1 MLGIP
6 SNVEAAVAIQSITQ
20 AGGVVYNDTNA
31 STPGQLTY
39 AYNYYNPGSKSYKD
53 ATMNEGTGNRYAEVD
68 STGITIGVNTS
79 AIGKRNQFANG
90 IAIGDHAQA
99 TGGLAVSIGHLSQ
112 ALDIGSVALG
122 TSSRAVGFNSLAA
135 MRQSVAVGDFAIAI
149 GSTAWAD
156 SNHSLAIGSSATAK
170 GRQSFAIGSA
180 DYVATE
186 DNSDS
191 SEARRSKYD
200 GMNNT
205 QTNGNRSFAIGSSAK
220 TNGDNSFAFGSDAN
234 TGSFD
239 KVTDAYLNADVSKA
253 NTSKQARNAF
263 ALGTTARALD
273 GDAFAIGTA
282 AQASNNSS
290 FAIGTQAKASDKNAF
305 ALGTTA
311 NASGQNS
318 VAFGVLSNA
327 THTDSIAFGVQSKSF
342 NNKAIAL
349 GTESLSNGTAAVSVG
364 SSSKASGERSIS
376 IGADANVSQKS
387 GGSIAI
393 GENAMVDAKEST
405 AVGMQSKALSNFSTS
420 IGASS
425 RVAEN
430 AESGMAIGHTAN
442 VTAANA
448 TAIGT
453 NAVASHKNAVALGQG
468 SVTREATSEN
478 TTTVNGITYSGF
490 AGNNPSS
497 VVSVGNATSGAVRQ
511 IVNVAAG
518 NISKDSTDAINGSQ
532 LYLVAVEAGKKSF
545 VKAGTNTEVKTTAHA
560 NGSVT
565 YTVDAMKT
573 IADQGSDYITVT
585 SSNEGNNTLK
595 YTIDLNQTAK
605 DAINQVANNTQNITN
620 INNTIKQGWNITTTE
635 SNGGKVTGSS
645 TANVQLGELVTI
657 DAGQNI
663 NITQADRKISIATS
677 LDPKFNSVTTNNFTV
692 NASGVVNMGGNT
704 VQNVANGT
712 NATDA
717 VNLQQLNASKSVVKA
732 GNYTNVT
739 SSSDANGTVY
749 TVNADKSVVK
759 AGTNV
764 NVTTDTD
771 GKGLT
776 NYTVKVDGDLTNIT
790 SITNNVGNKL
800 TIGNGTTTV
809 EGGKAKVSDNSN
821 ATDIATV
828 GDIVKTIN
836 NVSWAVAGN
845 GAVKE
850 NITAGEVVNFANG
863 NNSVAVVTANNTT
876 GGVDV
881 KFNVEGDLKNISSLT
896 NNGTTITIGDTN
908 NNKVVNVN
916 GANITNVAN
925 GTNATDAVNLQ
936 QLNASKSVV
945 KAGNYTTVTSTSDAN
960 GTVYT
965 VNAEKSVVK
974 AGNNVNV
981 TTETDGKGLTNYT
994 VKVEGD
1000 LTNISSITN
1009 NGTTIKLD
1017 NQNGNKTVDV
1027 GGATITNVAAG
1038 VNLTDAVNVG
1048 QLEKVNATA
1057 NAGWNVTTNNGN
1069 QTYNVKPNATVDLSS
1084 SDGNIVIGQKDGNIT
1099 FALAGNLSNITN
1111 ISNGD
1116 NNSIRLGD
1124 NNNITTIISN
1134 GTTFTFGA
1142 GNTTVNVSGKAEL
1155 VTGTNSTDVATVGD
1169 IIETINGVSW
1179 TLAGNGAN
1187 VSQIKAGDIVNFVD
1201 GKNTK
1206 ASAKVNNGATEVT
1219 YNVEGD
1225 LTNITSITNNGTTI
1239 KLENKDGDKAINVDG
1254 ATITNVKAGEN
1265 GTDAVNLDQL
1275 NASKSVVKAGN
1286 YTTVT
1291 STSDANGTVY
1301 TVNAEKSVVVAGTN
1315 ANVTT
1320 TTDGKGLTTYNV
1332 SVTGDLTNIT
1342 SITNNEGNKL
1352 TIGNGTTTVDAGKAK
1367 VSNNSNATDIATV
1380 GDIVNTINNVSWAVA
1395 GNGAVKENITAGEVV
1410 NFVNGNNTVAVVTAN
1425 TSTGGADV
1433 KFNVEGALSNITSL
1447 TNNNGTQITLGDT
1460 NNNNVVN
1467 VNGANIT
1474 NVANGTNATDAVNL
1488 QQLNASKS
1496 VVKAGNYTTVTS
1508 TSDANGTVY
1517 TVNAEKSVVKA
1528 GNNVNVTTET
1538 DGKGLTNYTVK
1549 VEGDLTNIS
1558 SITNNGTTIKV
1569 GVENGNNTVNIGGAT
1584 ITEVKAG
1591 VNGTDAVNVDQLE
1604 KVNSTANAGWNVSTN
1619 KGGTTYNVKPNATV
1633 DLRNADGNIV
1643 ISQDNGNITF
1653 DLAGKLTNI
1662 TNISNGDNH
1671 SIRLGDNNNVT
1682 TIVNNGTTFTF
1693 GEGNTTTNATTGK
1706 AEVASG
1712 SNNTDVATVGDIVE
1726 TINNVS
1732 WTVAGNGSDVSKIKA
1747 GDVVNFVNGNNTV
1760 AVVKLNET
1768 TNATDVTYHVEGD
1781 LTNITSITNGNTS
1794 IKLGDAN
1801 GNNTVNI
1808 NNATISNVAPGVN
1821 GTDAVNV
1828 DQLEKVNSTA
1838 NAGWNLTVNTGENG
1852 TNISPNATVDL
1863 RNSDGNIVITK
1874 DANNVTFDLN
1884 STLTVGGKDGK
1895 DGQMGVAGKDGKDGV
1910 TIYGNGTIGIN
1921 GKDGIPGKDGQPGMN
1936 GSNATVTVVEGTPGI
1951 NGKDGETLTRVV
1963 YTDANGTTHEIATL
1977 DDGLKFKGDKGE
1989 VIAKKLGET
1998 LDIIGKAKD
2007 DAAVTDKNLRVDS
2020 EGGQL
2025 VIKMASD
2032 LRDINNITS
2041 SNGNTTITLSD
2052 SNGNNT
2058 VNINNATISNV
2069 APGVNGTDAVNVDQL
2084 EKVNSTANAGWNL
2097 TVNTGENGTNIS
2109 PNATVDLRNSD
2120 GNIVITK
2127 DANNVTFDLNST
2139 LTIGGKDGQDGQMGV
2154 AGKDG
2159 ADGVT
2164 IYGNGTIGIN
2174 GKDGIPGKDG
2184 QPGMNGSNATVT
2196 VVEGTPGI
2204 NGKDGETLT
2213 RVVYTDANGTTHEI
2227 ATLDDGLKFKG
2238 DTGEVIAKKLGETL
2252 EIIGRTA
2259 ETANVTDKNLRVDN
2273 EEGKLVLKMA
2283 KELQEINS
2291 ISNNN
2296 GTTIT
2301 LGDANNNNTVNINNA
2316 TISNVAPGVNGTDA
2330 VNVDQ
2335 LEKVNATANAGWT
2348 ITTNE
2353 GNATYNVKPNATV
2366 DLRNAD
2372 GNIVIS
2378 QDNGNITFDLNSTLT
2393 IGGKGKDGTDGKDGQ
2408 LGVAGKDGKD
2418 GVTIY
2423 GNGTI
2428 GINGKD
2434 GIPGKD
2440 GQPGMNGSNATV
2452 TVVEGT
2458 PGINGKDGETLTRV
2472 VYTDAN
2478 GTTHEIATLDDGLKF
2493 KGDTGEVIAKKLGET
2508 LEIIG
2513 RTAETANVTDKNL
2526 RVDNEEGK
2534 LVLKMAKELQEINSI
2549 SNNNGTTITLGDAN
2563 NNNTVN
2569 INNATIS
2576 NVAPGVNGTDAV
2588 NVDQLEKVNSTANA
2602 GWNLTVNTGENG
2614 TNISPNATVD
2624 LRNSDGNIV
2633 ITKDAN
2639 NVTFD
2644 LNSTLTIGGKGK
2656 DGADGKDGQLGVA
2669 GKDGADGVTIYGN
2682 GTIGIN
2688 GRDGIDGKP
2697 GANASVTVIEGTPG
2711 INGKDGET
2719 LTRVVYTDA
2728 NGTTHEIA
2736 TLDDGLKFKGDT
2748 GEVIAKKLGETLEI
2762 IGRTDVN
2769 ANVTDK
2775 NLRVDNEEG
2784 KLVLKMAKE
2793 LQEINSISNN
2803 NGTTITLGDANN
2815 NNTVNINNAT
2825 ISNVAPGVN
2834 GTDAVNVDQLEKV
2847 NATANAGWNLTVNTG
2862 ENGTNISPNATVD
2875 LRNSDGNIVIT
2886 KDANN
2891 VTFDL
2896 NSTLTIGGKG
2906 KDGVDGK
2913 DGQLGVAG
2921 KDGVDGVTI
2930 YGNGTIGIN
2939 GRDGVDGKPGANASV
2954 TVIEGTPGIN
2964 GKDGETLTRVVYTD
2978 ANGTTHEIATLD
2990 DGLKFKGDKGEV
3002 IAKKLGET
3010 LEIIGRTDV
3019 NANVTDKNLRVD
3031 NENGQL
3037 VIKMASDLRDINNIT
3052 SSNGNTTITLSDS
3065 NGNNTVNIN
3074 NATISN
3080 VAPGVNGT
3088 DAVNVDQLEKVNAT
3102 ANAGWTITT
3111 NEGNATYNVKPNATV
3126 DLRNADGNI
3135 VISQDNGN
3143 ITFDLNSTLTIGG
3156 KDGKDGQMGVAG
3168 KDGAD
3173 GVTIYGNGTI
3183 GINGRDGVDGKP
3195 GANASVTVIEGTPGI
3210 NGKDGET
3217 LTRVVY
3223 TDANGTT
3230 HEIATL
3236 DDGLKFKGDTGE
3248 VIAKK
3253 LGETLEIIGRTAETA
3268 NVTDKNLRVDNENG
3282 QLVIKMA
3289 SDLRDINNITSSN
3302 GNTTITLSDS
3312 NGNNTV
3318 NINNATIS
3326 NVAPGVNGTD
3336 AVNVDQLEKV
3346 NATANAG
3353 WFMTTN
3359 HGDKSFNVK
3368 PNASV
3373 DLRTANNN
3381 LVITQEDGNITFG
3394 LSNNLNLTSNGSVTI
3409 GNTTIDNS
3417 GLTIKDGPS
3426 ITENGVDAGDKKVT
3440 NVSNGTISAE
3450 SKDAINGS
3458 QLYAVKQIAEAGW
3471 NLSVNEGEDAGNVA
3485 PGANVDLRNSDGNIV
3500 ISKDANNVTF
3510 NLAKDIKVDTLKAN
3524 TSVTVGN
3531 DTVHTS
3537 IMNNGITVKGE
3548 NSTVTLTD
3556 KGLDNGGNKITNV
3569 AAGTNATDAVNV
3581 SQLNSTI
3588 AGVQWKLTGNND
3600 NANATTVGSQ
3610 TVSFNDSESV
3620 KANVDGVNV
3629 SFSVKAGELGNEA
3642 GKVTSNSTNGT
3653 VATVKNVA
3661 DAINNSGWNIALTD
3675 GSNELVK
3682 PGDIVKFVNGS
3693 GTTANVAKNAN
3704 GGVEVS
3710 FNVNN
3715 AEAPKVNEDGSIN
3728 VPSSENGG
3736 SHYVNATTLATTVN
3750 NAAWNVDSKA
3760 AGGTVINVVNEK
3772 RVDSQAATKVKA
3784 GNTVNIN
3791 AGNNIEITRSGADI
3805 TVATSMTPTFNTVQ
3819 VGGKEGVTLGSS
3831 TAKDG
3836 VKELSVGA
3844 RGAEARITNVAPGIA
3859 DTDAVNVGQLRGAV
3873 GNIHNHINK
3882 VDKRVRGVGA
3892 NAAAGMALPQVY
3904 IPGKSMVAASAGT
3917 YGGESA
3923 VAVGY
3928 SRASDNGKLILKMTG
3943 TANSQGHLS
3952 GGVGVGYQW

>member
-1 MLGIP
+1 MNKIFKVVWSNSTNKWVVVSELATTYGKSKSSVSMVADTCSNKSALLENVFKLKFITLLLLSSIP
-6 SNVEAAVAIQSITQ
+6 MADAAVSIANTNGYSIDQ
-20 AGGVVYNDTNA
+20 GSSATDGTNSINVGDNSGKQRADGYIGESSDPNENKLNAYNKQKPANA
-31 STPGQLTY
+31 STNNRNNTVSLGTY
-39 AYNYYNPGSKSYKD
+39 AYAYGHDSIAIGTNSQAVHDVQTANRVFNSRNSVNAGAIAIGFQAIARGDQTVALGSRAAAYNRQATAIGNDSYAMGTGSTAIGGDDSGYTWESRQTWAAEGNNEAGYKIAGGFNPSKEPDAEWYRPSAASGNGATVVGVHSQALSKGSTALGVAATAGDGGQTSSILKDGQAEGIDPYKNIEATAVGALANAKYRNTTAVGHAAKAIGEYSTSMGDD
-53 ATMNEGTGNRYAEVD
+53 ATANGKN
-68 STGITIGVNTS
+68 SS
-79 AIGKRNQFANG
+79 AIGKSATANG
-90 IAIGDHAQA
+90 EYAVAIGNADTAKVEETKTQANGTRAIAVGTAARTDGDDTIAIGTKAKALKANNTAIGVSANIEQAAGTDNIAFGSAANVTRGSNSIVIGKGAKTEAVNGSSIAIGDGAVITSGVQGNA
-99 TGGLAVSIGHLSQ
+99 YAIGTGAKVESTYGGIALGNGAKITNSDGSGGAGNGSSVSIGEGAEATGTRAIS
-112 ALDIGSVALG
+112 IGYKANTTGNQVDS
-122 TSSRAVGFNSLAA
+122 
-135 MRQSVAVGDFAIAI
+135 IAI
-149 GSTAWAD
+149 GSNAATTGT
-156 SNHSLAIGSSATAK
+156 NNIAIGKDAKANGTQGNQIVMGTNSSAVGDKSIVLGYGAKADGNQVSQIIIGTNATGTNTSQYSVVMGERATASRENSTVL
-170 GRQSFAIGSA
+170 GHLANSTVDGGVALGSGSISDRHAGGSA
-180 DYVATE
+180 TGHTSTTKPYYPETASQ
-186 DNSDS
+186 NQK
-191 SEARRSKYD
+191 EA
-200 GMNNT
+200 
-205 QTNGNRSFAIGSSAK
+205 I
-220 TNGDNSFAFGSDAN
+220 
-234 TGSFD
+234 
-239 KVTDAYLNADVSKA
+239 
-253 NTSKQARNAF
+253 
-263 ALGTTARALD
+263 
-273 GDAFAIGTA
+273 
-282 AQASNNSS
+282 
-290 FAIGTQAKASDKNAF
+290 
-305 ALGTTA
+305 
-311 NASGQNS
+311 
-318 VAFGVLSNA
+318 NA
-327 THTDSIAFGVQSKSF
+327 TIATTG
-342 NNKAIAL
+342 
-349 GTESLSNGTAAVSVG
+349 AVSVG
-364 SSSKASGERSIS
+364 SSSVRRQITHLAAGAEDSDAVNVAQLKAAVSKAVASSTWYIQENGVEKDVVNSSDEVNFASG
-376 IGADANVSQKS
+376 IG
-387 GGSIAI
+387 
-393 GENAMVDAKEST
+393 T
-405 AVGMQSKALSNFSTS
+405 
-420 IGASS
+420 
-425 RVAEN
+425 
-430 AESGMAIGHTAN
+430 TAN
-442 VTAANA
+442 VTVDSTGKTSTVKYSVNKSNLTVVSDGTVMAQINGDNFA
-448 TAIGT
+448 TAEQ
-453 NAVASHKNAVALGQG
+453 VASAINKAGLSFSGDVAVDTTNKFVRLNQQETKVIGG
-468 SVTREATSEN
+468 VTDKTKL
-478 TTTVNGITYSGF
+478 TD
-490 AGNNPSS
+490 NNIG
-497 VVSVGNATSGAVRQ
+497 VVSNGQDTLTVKL
-511 IVNVAAG
+511 
-518 NISKDSTDAINGSQ
+518 SKN
-532 LYLVAVEAGKKSF
+532 L
-545 VKAGTNTEVKTTAHA
+545 TAL
-560 NGSVT
+560 
-565 YTVDAMKT
+565 
-573 IADQGSDYITVT
+573 
-585 SSNEGNNTLK
+585 E
-595 YTIDLNQTAK
+595 
-605 DAINQVANNTQNITN
+605 
-620 INNTIKQGWNITTTE
+620 
-635 SNGGKVTGSS
+635 
-645 TANVQLGELVTI
+645 
-657 DAGQNI
+657 
-663 NITQADRKISIATS
+663 
-677 LDPKFNSVTTNNFTV
+677 
-692 NASGVVNMGGNT
+692 NASFG
-704 VQNVANGT
+704 
-712 NATDA
+712 
-717 VNLQQLNASKSVVKA
+717 
-732 GNYTNVT
+732 
-739 SSSDANGTVY
+739 
-749 TVNADKSVVK
+749 
-759 AGTNV
+759 
-764 NVTTDTD
+764 
-771 GKGLT
+771 
-776 NYTVKVDGDLTNIT
+776 I
-790 SITNNVGNKL
+790 
-800 TIGNGTTTV
+800 
-809 EGGKAKVSDNSN
+809 SDN
-821 ATDIATV
+821 DKTV
-828 GDIVKTIN
+828 IN
-836 NVSWAVAGN
+836 KDGMM
-845 GAVKE
+845 
-850 NITAGEVVNFANG
+850 IT
-863 NNSVAVVTANNTT
+863 
-876 GGVDV
+876 
-881 KFNVEGDLKNISSLT
+881 
-896 NNGTTITIGDTN
+896 NGTTIISLTETGLN
-908 NNKVVNVN
+908 NGGNKV
-916 GANITNVAN
+916 TNVAN

-981 TTETDGKGLTNYT
+981 TTETDSKGLTNYT

-1179 TLAGNGAN
+1179 TIVGNGAN

-1508 TSDANGTVY
+1508 ISDANGTVY

-1538 DGKGLTNYTVK
+1538 DGKGLTNYTVT

-1662 TNISNGDNH
+1662 TNISNGENH

-1732 WTVAGNGSDVSKIKA
+1732 WTVAGNGSNVSKIKA

-1768 TNATDVTYHVEGD
+1768 TNATEVTYHVEGD

-1884 STLTVGGKDGK
+1884 NTLTVGGKDGK

-2084 EKVNSTANAGWNL
+2084 EKVNVTANAGWNL

-2196 VVEGTPGI
+2196 VVEGTPSI

-2238 DTGEVIAKKLGETL
+2238 DKGEVIAKKLGETL
-2252 EIIGRTA
+2252 EIIGRTDVN
-2259 ETANVTDKNLRVDN
+2259 ANVTDKNLRVDN

-2393 IGGKGKDGTDGKDGQ
+2393 IGGKGKDG
-2408 LGVAGKDGKD
+2408 V
-2418 GVTIY
+2418 
-2423 GNGTI
+2423 
-2428 GINGKD
+2428 
-2434 GIPGKD
+2434 
-2440 GQPGMNGSNATV
+2440 
-2452 TVVEGT
+2452 
-2458 PGINGKDGETLTRV
+2458 
-2472 VYTDAN
+2472 
-2478 GTTHEIATLDDGLKF
+2478 
-2493 KGDTGEVIAKKLGET
+2493 
-2508 LEIIG
+2508 
-2513 RTAETANVTDKNL
+2513 
-2526 RVDNEEGK
+2526 
-2534 LVLKMAKELQEINSI
+2534 
-2549 SNNNGTTITLGDAN
+2549 
-2563 NNNTVN
+2563 
-2569 INNATIS
+2569 
-2576 NVAPGVNGTDAV
+2576 
-2588 NVDQLEKVNSTANA
+2588 
-2602 GWNLTVNTGENG
+2602 
-2614 TNISPNATVD
+2614 
-2624 LRNSDGNIV
+2624 
-2633 ITKDAN
+2633 
-2639 NVTFD
+2639 
-2644 LNSTLTIGGKGK
+2644 
-2656 DGADGKDGQLGVA
+2656 DGKDGQLGVA

-2688 GRDGIDGKP
+2688 GRDG
-2697 GANASVTVIEGTPG
+2697 
-2711 INGKDGET
+2711 
-2719 LTRVVYTDA
+2719 
-2728 NGTTHEIA
+2728 
-2736 TLDDGLKFKGDT
+2736 
-2748 GEVIAKKLGETLEI
+2748 
-2762 IGRTDVN
+2762 
-2769 ANVTDK
+2769 
-2775 NLRVDNEEG
+2775 
-2784 KLVLKMAKE
+2784 
-2793 LQEINSISNN
+2793 
-2803 NGTTITLGDANN
+2803 
-2815 NNTVNINNAT
+2815 
-2825 ISNVAPGVN
+2825 
-2834 GTDAVNVDQLEKV
+2834 
-2847 NATANAGWNLTVNTG
+2847 
-2862 ENGTNISPNATVD
+2862 
-2875 LRNSDGNIVIT
+2875 
-2886 KDANN
+2886 
-2891 VTFDL
+2891 
-2896 NSTLTIGGKG
+2896 
-2906 KDGVDGK
+2906 
-2913 DGQLGVAG
+2913 
-2921 KDGVDGVTI
+2921 
-2930 YGNGTIGIN
+2930 
-2939 GRDGVDGKPGANASV
+2939 VDGKPGANASV
-2954 TVIEGTPGIN
+2954 TVVEGTPGIN

-3031 NENGQL
+3031 NENGKL
-3037 VIKMASDLRDINNIT
+3037 VLKMAKELQEINSI
-3052 SSNGNTTITLSDS
+3052 SNNNGTTITLGDA
-3065 NGNNTVNIN
+3065 NNNNTVNIN

-3236 DDGLKFKGDTGE
+3236 DDGLKFKGDKGEVIAKKLGETLEIIGRTDVNANVTDKNLRVDNEEGKLVLKMAKELQEINSISNNNGTTITLGDANNNNTVNINNATISNVAPGVNGTDAVNVDQLEKVNATANAGWTITTNEGNATYNVKPNATVDLRNADGNIVISQDNGNITFDLNSTLTIGGKDGKDGQMGVAGKDGADGVTIYGNGTIGINGRDGVDGKPGANASVTVVEGTPGINGKDGETLTRVVYTDANGTTHEIATLDDGLKFKGDTGE

-3253 LGETLEIIGRTAETA
+3253 LGETLEIIGRTDVNA

-3282 QLVIKMA
+3282 QLVLKMA
-3289 SDLRDINNITSSN
+3289 KELQEINSISN
-3302 GNTTITLSDS
+3302 NNGTTITLGDA
-3312 NGNNTV
+3312 NNNNTV

-3882 VDKRVRGVGA
+3882 VDRNLRAGIAGA
-3892 NAAAGMALPQVY
+3892 NAAAGLPQVY
-3904 IPGKSMVAASAGT
+3904 IPGKLMVAAAAGT
-3917 YGGESA
+3917 FKGQSA

-3928 SRASDNGKLILKMTG
+3928 SRASDNGKVILKLQG
-3943 TANSQGHLS
+3943 NANTRGDF
-3952 GGVGVGYQW
+3952 GGSVGVGYQW

>member
-1 MLGIP
+1 MNKIFKVVWSNSTNKWVVVSELATTYGKSKSSVSMVADTCSNKSALLENVFKLKFITLLLLSSIP
-6 SNVEAAVAIQSITQ
+6 MADAAVSIANTNGYSINQ
-20 AGGVVYNDTNA
+20 GSSATDGTNSINVGDNSGKQRADDYIGESSDPNENKLNAYNKQKPANA
-31 STPGQLTY
+31 STNNRNNTVSLGTY
-39 AYNYYNPGSKSYKD
+39 AYAYGHDSIAIGTNSQAVHDVQTANRVFNSRNSVNAGAIAIGFQAIARGDQTVALGSRAAAYNRQATAIGNDSYAMGTGSTAIGGDDSGYTWESRQTWAAEGNNEAGYKIAGGFNPSKEPDAEWYRPSAASGNGATVVGVHSQALSKGSTALGVAATAGDGGQTSSILKDGQAEGIDPYKNIEATAVGALANAKYRNTTAVGHAAKAIGEYSTSMGDD
-53 ATMNEGTGNRYAEVD
+53 ATANGKN
-68 STGITIGVNTS
+68 SS
-79 AIGKRNQFANG
+79 AIGKSATANG
-90 IAIGDHAQA
+90 EYAVAIGNADTAKVEETKTQANGTRAIAVGTAARTDGDDTIAIGTKAKALKANNTAIGVSANIEQAAGTDNIAFGSAANVTRGSNSIVIGKGAKTEAVNGSSIAIGDGAVITSGVQGNA
-99 TGGLAVSIGHLSQ
+99 YAIGTGAKVESTYGGIALGNGAKITNSDGSGGAGNGSSVSIGEGAEATGTRAIS
-112 ALDIGSVALG
+112 IGYKANTTGNQVDS
-122 TSSRAVGFNSLAA
+122 
-135 MRQSVAVGDFAIAI
+135 IAI
-149 GSTAWAD
+149 GSNAATTGT
-156 SNHSLAIGSSATAK
+156 NNIAIGKDAKANGTQGNQIVMGTNSSAVGDKSIVLGYGAKADGNQVSQIIIGTNATGTNTSQYSVVMGERATASRENSTVL
-170 GRQSFAIGSA
+170 GHLANSTVDGGVALGSGSISDRHAGGSA
-180 DYVATE
+180 TGHTSTTKPYYPETASQ
-186 DNSDS
+186 NQK
-191 SEARRSKYD
+191 EA
-200 GMNNT
+200 
-205 QTNGNRSFAIGSSAK
+205 I
-220 TNGDNSFAFGSDAN
+220 
-234 TGSFD
+234 
-239 KVTDAYLNADVSKA
+239 
-253 NTSKQARNAF
+253 
-263 ALGTTARALD
+263 
-273 GDAFAIGTA
+273 
-282 AQASNNSS
+282 
-290 FAIGTQAKASDKNAF
+290 
-305 ALGTTA
+305 
-311 NASGQNS
+311 
-318 VAFGVLSNA
+318 NA
-327 THTDSIAFGVQSKSF
+327 TIATTG
-342 NNKAIAL
+342 
-349 GTESLSNGTAAVSVG
+349 AVSVG
-364 SSSKASGERSIS
+364 SSSVRRQITHLAAGAEDSDAVNVAQLKAAVSKAVASSTWYIQENGVEKDVVNSSDEVNFASG
-376 IGADANVSQKS
+376 IG
-387 GGSIAI
+387 
-393 GENAMVDAKEST
+393 T
-405 AVGMQSKALSNFSTS
+405 
-420 IGASS
+420 
-425 RVAEN
+425 
-430 AESGMAIGHTAN
+430 TAN
-442 VTAANA
+442 VTVDSTGKTSTVKYSVNKSNLTVVSDGTVMAQINGDNFA
-448 TAIGT
+448 TAEQ
-453 NAVASHKNAVALGQG
+453 VASAINKAGLSFSGDVAVDTTNKFVRLNQQETKVIGG
-468 SVTREATSEN
+468 VTNKTKL
-478 TTTVNGITYSGF
+478 TD
-490 AGNNPSS
+490 NNIG
-497 VVSVGNATSGAVRQ
+497 VVSNGQDTLTVKL
-511 IVNVAAG
+511 
-518 NISKDSTDAINGSQ
+518 SKN
-532 LYLVAVEAGKKSF
+532 L
-545 VKAGTNTEVKTTAHA
+545 TAL
-560 NGSVT
+560 
-565 YTVDAMKT
+565 
-573 IADQGSDYITVT
+573 
-585 SSNEGNNTLK
+585 E
-595 YTIDLNQTAK
+595 
-605 DAINQVANNTQNITN
+605 
-620 INNTIKQGWNITTTE
+620 
-635 SNGGKVTGSS
+635 
-645 TANVQLGELVTI
+645 
-657 DAGQNI
+657 
-663 NITQADRKISIATS
+663 
-677 LDPKFNSVTTNNFTV
+677 
-692 NASGVVNMGGNT
+692 NASFG
-704 VQNVANGT
+704 
-712 NATDA
+712 
-717 VNLQQLNASKSVVKA
+717 
-732 GNYTNVT
+732 
-739 SSSDANGTVY
+739 
-749 TVNADKSVVK
+749 
-759 AGTNV
+759 
-764 NVTTDTD
+764 
-771 GKGLT
+771 
-776 NYTVKVDGDLTNIT
+776 I
-790 SITNNVGNKL
+790 
-800 TIGNGTTTV
+800 
-809 EGGKAKVSDNSN
+809 SDN
-821 ATDIATV
+821 DKTV
-828 GDIVKTIN
+828 IN
-836 NVSWAVAGN
+836 KDGMM
-845 GAVKE
+845 
-850 NITAGEVVNFANG
+850 IT
-863 NNSVAVVTANNTT
+863 
-876 GGVDV
+876 
-881 KFNVEGDLKNISSLT
+881 
-896 NNGTTITIGDTN
+896 NGTTIISLTETGLN
-908 NNKVVNVN
+908 NGGNKV
-916 GANITNVAN
+916 TNVAN

-981 TTETDGKGLTNYT
+981 TSETDGKGLTNYT

-1099 FALAGNLSNITN
+1099 FSLAGNLSNITN

-1732 WTVAGNGSDVSKIKA
+1732 WTVAGNGSNVSKIKA

-1828 DQLEKVNSTA
+1828 DQLEKVNATA
-1838 NAGWNLTVNTGENG
+1838 NAGWTIT
-1852 TNISPNATVDL
+1852 TNEGNATYNVKPNATVDL
-1863 RNSDGNIVITK
+1863 RNADGNIVISQ
-1874 DANNVTFDLN
+1874 DNGNITFDLN
-1884 STLTVGGKDGK
+1884 STLTIGGKGKDGADGK
-1895 DGQMGVAGKDGKDGV
+1895 DGQLGVAGKDGADGV

-1921 GKDGIPGKDGQPGMN
+1921 GRDGVDGKPGA
-1936 GSNATVTVVEGTPGI
+1936 NASVTVVEGTPGI

-1989 VIAKKLGET
+1989 VIAKKLGE
-1998 LDIIGKAKD
+1998 
-2007 DAAVTDKNLRVDS
+2007 
-2020 EGGQL
+2020 
-2025 VIKMASD
+2025 M
-2032 LRDINNITS
+2032 
-2041 SNGNTTITLSD
+2041 
-2052 SNGNNT
+2052 
-2058 VNINNATISNV
+2058 
-2069 APGVNGTDAVNVDQL
+2069 
-2084 EKVNSTANAGWNL
+2084 
-2097 TVNTGENGTNIS
+2097 
-2109 PNATVDLRNSD
+2109 
-2120 GNIVITK
+2120 
-2127 DANNVTFDLNST
+2127 
-2139 LTIGGKDGQDGQMGV
+2139 
-2154 AGKDG
+2154 
-2159 ADGVT
+2159 
-2164 IYGNGTIGIN
+2164 
-2174 GKDGIPGKDG
+2174 
-2184 QPGMNGSNATVT
+2184 
-2196 VVEGTPGI
+2196 
-2204 NGKDGETLT
+2204 
-2213 RVVYTDANGTTHEI
+2213 
-2227 ATLDDGLKFKG
+2227 
-2238 DTGEVIAKKLGETL
+2238 L
-2252 EIIGRTA
+2252 EIIGRTDVN
-2259 ETANVTDKNLRVDN
+2259 ANVTDKNLRVDN

-2301 LGDANNNNTVNINNA
+2301 LGDANNNTVNINNA

-2393 IGGKGKDGTDGKDGQ
+2393 IGGKGKDG
-2408 LGVAGKDGKD
+2408 
-2418 GVTIY
+2418 
-2423 GNGTI
+2423 
-2428 GINGKD
+2428 
-2434 GIPGKD
+2434 
-2440 GQPGMNGSNATV
+2440 
-2452 TVVEGT
+2452 
-2458 PGINGKDGETLTRV
+2458 
-2472 VYTDAN
+2472 
-2478 GTTHEIATLDDGLKF
+2478 
-2493 KGDTGEVIAKKLGET
+2493 
-2508 LEIIG
+2508 
-2513 RTAETANVTDKNL
+2513 
-2526 RVDNEEGK
+2526 
-2534 LVLKMAKELQEINSI
+2534 
-2549 SNNNGTTITLGDAN
+2549 
-2563 NNNTVN
+2563 
-2569 INNATIS
+2569 
-2576 NVAPGVNGTDAV
+2576 
-2588 NVDQLEKVNSTANA
+2588 
-2602 GWNLTVNTGENG
+2602 
-2614 TNISPNATVD
+2614 
-2624 LRNSDGNIV
+2624 
-2633 ITKDAN
+2633 
-2639 NVTFD
+2639 
-2644 LNSTLTIGGKGK
+2644 
-2656 DGADGKDGQLGVA
+2656 ADGKDGQL
-2669 GKDGADGVTIYGN
+2669 
-2682 GTIGIN
+2682 
-2688 GRDGIDGKP
+2688 
-2697 GANASVTVIEGTPG
+2697 
-2711 INGKDGET
+2711 
-2719 LTRVVYTDA
+2719 
-2728 NGTTHEIA
+2728 
-2736 TLDDGLKFKGDT
+2736 
-2748 GEVIAKKLGETLEI
+2748 
-2762 IGRTDVN
+2762 
-2769 ANVTDK
+2769 
-2775 NLRVDNEEG
+2775 
-2784 KLVLKMAKE
+2784 
-2793 LQEINSISNN
+2793 
-2803 NGTTITLGDANN
+2803 
-2815 NNTVNINNAT
+2815 
-2825 ISNVAPGVN
+2825 
-2834 GTDAVNVDQLEKV
+2834 
-2847 NATANAGWNLTVNTG
+2847 
-2862 ENGTNISPNATVD
+2862 
-2875 LRNSDGNIVIT
+2875 
-2886 KDANN
+2886 
-2891 VTFDL
+2891 
-2896 NSTLTIGGKG
+2896 
-2906 KDGVDGK
+2906 
-2913 DGQLGVAG
+2913 
-2921 KDGVDGVTI
+2921 
-2930 YGNGTIGIN
+2930 
-2939 GRDGVDGKPGANASV
+2939 
-2954 TVIEGTPGIN
+2954 
-2964 GKDGETLTRVVYTD
+2964 
-2978 ANGTTHEIATLD
+2978 
-2990 DGLKFKGDKGEV
+2990 
-3002 IAKKLGET
+3002 
-3010 LEIIGRTDV
+3010 
-3019 NANVTDKNLRVD
+3019 
-3031 NENGQL
+3031 
-3037 VIKMASDLRDINNIT
+3037 
-3052 SSNGNTTITLSDS
+3052 
-3065 NGNNTVNIN
+3065 
-3074 NATISN
+3074 
-3080 VAPGVNGT
+3080 
-3088 DAVNVDQLEKVNAT
+3088 
-3102 ANAGWTITT
+3102 
-3111 NEGNATYNVKPNATV
+3111 
-3126 DLRNADGNI
+3126 
-3135 VISQDNGN
+3135 
-3143 ITFDLNSTLTIGG
+3143 
-3156 KDGKDGQMGVAG
+3156 GVAG

-3195 GANASVTVIEGTPGI
+3195 GANASVTVVEGTPGI

-3302 GNTTITLSDS
+3302 GKTTITLSDS

-3548 NSTVTLTD
+3548 NSTVILTD

-3629 SFSVKAGELGNEA
+3629 SFAVKSGDISPVADGSVFAD
-3642 GKVTSNSTNGT
+3642 STNGS
-3653 VATVKNVA
+3653 VATVGDVA
-3661 DAINNSGWNIALTD
+3661 NAINNAGWKTTLSD
-3675 GSNELVK
+3675 GNTTLITPSDV
-3682 PGDIVKFVNGS
+3682 VNFNNGV
-3693 GTTANVAKNAN
+3693 GTTANVVTNAN
-3704 GGVEVS
+3704 GGIDVS
-3710 FNVNN
+3710 FNVNKTALTVSDGN
-3715 AEAPKVNEDGSIN
+3715 IANPDGSN
-3728 VPSSENGG
+3728 VNSGAVVSPD
-3736 SHYVNATTLATTVN
+3736 TN
-3750 NAAWNVDSKA
+3750 NANHFVTAGDLANTLNSIGWNVNSTAVEGSTGKVTEDS
-3760 AGGTVINVVNEK
+3760 
-3772 RVDSQAATKVKA
+3772 DSTATKVSA

-3791 AGNNIEITRSGADI
+3791 AGNNIEITRNGANVAI
-3805 TVATSMTPTFNTVQ
+3805 ATSMTPTFNTVQ
-3819 VGGKEGVTLGSS
+3819 VGGSTGPVLGA
-3831 TAKDG
+3831 TEDG
-3836 VKELSVGA
+3836 HVRVGKA
-3844 RGAEARITNVAPGIA
+3844 DGSAARITNVAPGV
-3859 DTDAVNVGQLRGAV
+3859 DGTDAVNVDQLKAGL
-3873 GNIHNHINK
+3873 GNVHNHIGK
-3882 VDKRVRGVGA
+3882 VDRNLRAGIAGA
-3892 NAAAGMALPQVY
+3892 NAAAGLPQVY
-3904 IPGKSMVAASAGT
+3904 IPGKSMVAAAAGT
-3917 YGGESA
+3917 FKGQSA

-3928 SRASDNGKLILKMTG
+3928 SRASDNGKVILKLQG
-3943 TANSQGHLS
+3943 NANTRGDF
-3952 GGVGVGYQW
+3952 GGSVGVGYQW

>member
-1 MLGIP
+1 MNKIFKVVWSNSTNKWVVVSELATTYGKSKSSVSMVADTCSNKSALLENVFKLKFITLLLLSSIP
-6 SNVEAAVAIQSITQ
+6 MADAAVSIANTNGYSIDQ
-20 AGGVVYNDTNA
+20 GSSATDGTNSINVGDNSGKQRADGYIGESSDPNENKLNAYNKQKPANA
-31 STPGQLTY
+31 STNNRNNTVSLGTY
-39 AYNYYNPGSKSYKD
+39 AYAYGHDSIAIGTNSQAVHDVQTANRVFNSRNSVNAGAIAIGFQAIARGDQTVALGSRAAAYNRQATAIGNDSYAMGTGSTAIGGDDSGYTWESRQTWAAEGNNEAGYKIAGGFNPSKEPDAEWYRPSAASGNGATVVGVHSQALSKGSTALGVAATAGDGGQTSSILKDGQAEGIDPYKNIEATAVGALANAKYRNTTAVGHAAKAIGEYSTSMGDD
-53 ATMNEGTGNRYAEVD
+53 ATANGKN
-68 STGITIGVNTS
+68 SS
-79 AIGKRNQFANG
+79 AIGKSATANG
-90 IAIGDHAQA
+90 EYAVAIGNADTAKVEETKTQANGTRAIAVGTAARTDGDDTIAIGTKAKALKANNTAIGVSANIEQAAGTDNIAFGSAANVTRGSNSIVIGKGAKTEAVNGSSIAIGDGAVITSGVQGNA
-99 TGGLAVSIGHLSQ
+99 YAIGTGAKVESTYGGIALGNGAKITNSDGSGGAGNGSSVSIGEGAEATGTRAIS
-112 ALDIGSVALG
+112 IGYKANTTGNQVDS
-122 TSSRAVGFNSLAA
+122 
-135 MRQSVAVGDFAIAI
+135 IAI
-149 GSTAWAD
+149 GSNAATTGT
-156 SNHSLAIGSSATAK
+156 NNIAIGKDAKANGTQGNQIVMGTNSSAVGDKSIVLGYGAKADGNQVSQIIIGTNATGTNTSQYSVVMGERATASRENSTVL
-170 GRQSFAIGSA
+170 GHLANSTVDGGVALGSGSISDRHAGGSA
-180 DYVATE
+180 TGHTSTTRPYYPETASQ
-186 DNSDS
+186 NQK
-191 SEARRSKYD
+191 EA
-200 GMNNT
+200 
-205 QTNGNRSFAIGSSAK
+205 I
-220 TNGDNSFAFGSDAN
+220 
-234 TGSFD
+234 
-239 KVTDAYLNADVSKA
+239 
-253 NTSKQARNAF
+253 
-263 ALGTTARALD
+263 
-273 GDAFAIGTA
+273 
-282 AQASNNSS
+282 
-290 FAIGTQAKASDKNAF
+290 
-305 ALGTTA
+305 
-311 NASGQNS
+311 
-318 VAFGVLSNA
+318 NA
-327 THTDSIAFGVQSKSF
+327 TIATTG
-342 NNKAIAL
+342 
-349 GTESLSNGTAAVSVG
+349 AVSVG
-364 SSSKASGERSIS
+364 SSSVRRQITHLAAGAEDSDAVNVAQLKAAVSKAVASSTWYIQENGVEKDVVNSSDEVNFASG
-376 IGADANVSQKS
+376 IG
-387 GGSIAI
+387 
-393 GENAMVDAKEST
+393 T
-405 AVGMQSKALSNFSTS
+405 
-420 IGASS
+420 
-425 RVAEN
+425 
-430 AESGMAIGHTAN
+430 TAN
-442 VTAANA
+442 VTVDSTGKTSTVKYSVNKSNLTVVSDGTVMAQINGDNFA
-448 TAIGT
+448 TAEQ
-453 NAVASHKNAVALGQG
+453 VASAINKAGLSFSGDVAVDTTNKFVRLNQQETKVIGG
-468 SVTREATSEN
+468 VTDKTKL
-478 TTTVNGITYSGF
+478 TD
-490 AGNNPSS
+490 NNIG
-497 VVSVGNATSGAVRQ
+497 VVSNGQDTLTVKL
-511 IVNVAAG
+511 
-518 NISKDSTDAINGSQ
+518 SKN
-532 LYLVAVEAGKKSF
+532 L
-545 VKAGTNTEVKTTAHA
+545 TAL
-560 NGSVT
+560 
-565 YTVDAMKT
+565 
-573 IADQGSDYITVT
+573 
-585 SSNEGNNTLK
+585 E
-595 YTIDLNQTAK
+595 
-605 DAINQVANNTQNITN
+605 
-620 INNTIKQGWNITTTE
+620 
-635 SNGGKVTGSS
+635 
-645 TANVQLGELVTI
+645 
-657 DAGQNI
+657 
-663 NITQADRKISIATS
+663 
-677 LDPKFNSVTTNNFTV
+677 
-692 NASGVVNMGGNT
+692 NASFG
-704 VQNVANGT
+704 
-712 NATDA
+712 
-717 VNLQQLNASKSVVKA
+717 
-732 GNYTNVT
+732 
-739 SSSDANGTVY
+739 
-749 TVNADKSVVK
+749 
-759 AGTNV
+759 
-764 NVTTDTD
+764 
-771 GKGLT
+771 
-776 NYTVKVDGDLTNIT
+776 I
-790 SITNNVGNKL
+790 
-800 TIGNGTTTV
+800 
-809 EGGKAKVSDNSN
+809 SDN
-821 ATDIATV
+821 DKTV
-828 GDIVKTIN
+828 IN
-836 NVSWAVAGN
+836 KDGMM
-845 GAVKE
+845 
-850 NITAGEVVNFANG
+850 IT
-863 NNSVAVVTANNTT
+863 
-876 GGVDV
+876 
-881 KFNVEGDLKNISSLT
+881 
-896 NNGTTITIGDTN
+896 NGTTIISLTETGLN
-908 NNKVVNVN
+908 NGGNKV
-916 GANITNVAN
+916 TNVAN

-1179 TLAGNGAN
+1179 TIAGNGAN

-1508 TSDANGTVY
+1508 ISDANGTVY

-1619 KGGTTYNVKPNATV
+1619 KGGKTYNVKPNATV

-1732 WTVAGNGSDVSKIKA
+1732 WTVAGNGSNVSKIKA

-1768 TNATDVTYHVEGD
+1768 TNATEVTYHVEGD

-1884 STLTVGGKDGK
+1884 NTLTIGGKGKDGVDGK
-1895 DGQMGVAGKDGKDGV
+1895 DGQLGVAGKDGKDGV

-1977 DDGLKFKGDKGE
+1977 DDGLKFKGDTGE

-1998 LDIIGKAKD
+1998 LDIIGKATD

-2127 DANNVTFDLNST
+2127 DANNVTFDLNNT
-2139 LTIGGKDGQDGQMGV
+2139 LTIGGKDGKDGQMGV

-2174 GKDGIPGKDG
+2174 GRDGVDGKPGA
-2184 QPGMNGSNATVT
+2184 NASVT
-2196 VVEGTPGI
+2196 VIEGTPGI

-2238 DTGEVIAKKLGETL
+2238 DKGEVIAKKLGETL
-2252 EIIGRTA
+2252 EIIGRTDVN
-2259 ETANVTDKNLRVDN
+2259 ANVTDKNLRVDN

-2393 IGGKGKDGTDGKDGQ
+2393 
-2408 LGVAGKDGKD
+2408 V
-2418 GVTIY
+2418 
-2423 GNGTI
+2423 
-2428 GINGKD
+2428 
-2434 GIPGKD
+2434 
-2440 GQPGMNGSNATV
+2440 
-2452 TVVEGT
+2452 
-2458 PGINGKDGETLTRV
+2458 
-2472 VYTDAN
+2472 
-2478 GTTHEIATLDDGLKF
+2478 
-2493 KGDTGEVIAKKLGET
+2493 
-2508 LEIIG
+2508 
-2513 RTAETANVTDKNL
+2513 
-2526 RVDNEEGK
+2526 
-2534 LVLKMAKELQEINSI
+2534 
-2549 SNNNGTTITLGDAN
+2549 
-2563 NNNTVN
+2563 
-2569 INNATIS
+2569 
-2576 NVAPGVNGTDAV
+2576 
-2588 NVDQLEKVNSTANA
+2588 
-2602 GWNLTVNTGENG
+2602 
-2614 TNISPNATVD
+2614 
-2624 LRNSDGNIV
+2624 
-2633 ITKDAN
+2633 
-2639 NVTFD
+2639 
-2644 LNSTLTIGGKGK
+2644 GGKGK

-2688 GRDGIDGKP
+2688 GRDG
-2697 GANASVTVIEGTPG
+2697 
-2711 INGKDGET
+2711 
-2719 LTRVVYTDA
+2719 
-2728 NGTTHEIA
+2728 
-2736 TLDDGLKFKGDT
+2736 
-2748 GEVIAKKLGETLEI
+2748 
-2762 IGRTDVN
+2762 
-2769 ANVTDK
+2769 
-2775 NLRVDNEEG
+2775 
-2784 KLVLKMAKE
+2784 
-2793 LQEINSISNN
+2793 
-2803 NGTTITLGDANN
+2803 
-2815 NNTVNINNAT
+2815 
-2825 ISNVAPGVN
+2825 
-2834 GTDAVNVDQLEKV
+2834 
-2847 NATANAGWNLTVNTG
+2847 
-2862 ENGTNISPNATVD
+2862 
-2875 LRNSDGNIVIT
+2875 
-2886 KDANN
+2886 
-2891 VTFDL
+2891 
-2896 NSTLTIGGKG
+2896 
-2906 KDGVDGK
+2906 
-2913 DGQLGVAG
+2913 
-2921 KDGVDGVTI
+2921 
-2930 YGNGTIGIN
+2930 
-2939 GRDGVDGKPGANASV
+2939 VDGKPGANASV
-2954 TVIEGTPGIN
+2954 TVVEGTPGIN

-3019 NANVTDKNLRVD
+3019 N
-3031 NENGQL
+3031 
-3037 VIKMASDLRDINNIT
+3037 
-3052 SSNGNTTITLSDS
+3052 
-3065 NGNNTVNIN
+3065 
-3074 NATISN
+3074 
-3080 VAPGVNGT
+3080 
-3088 DAVNVDQLEKVNAT
+3088 
-3102 ANAGWTITT
+3102 
-3111 NEGNATYNVKPNATV
+3111 
-3126 DLRNADGNI
+3126 
-3135 VISQDNGN
+3135 
-3143 ITFDLNSTLTIGG
+3143 
-3156 KDGKDGQMGVAG
+3156 
-3168 KDGAD
+3168 
-3173 GVTIYGNGTI
+3173 
-3183 GINGRDGVDGKP
+3183 
-3195 GANASVTVIEGTPGI
+3195 
-3210 NGKDGET
+3210 
-3217 LTRVVY
+3217 
-3223 TDANGTT
+3223 
-3230 HEIATL
+3230 
-3236 DDGLKFKGDTGE
+3236 
-3248 VIAKK
+3248 
-3253 LGETLEIIGRTAETA
+3253 A

-3882 VDKRVRGVGA
+3882 VDRNLRAGIAGA
-3892 NAAAGMALPQVY
+3892 NAAAGLPQVY
-3904 IPGKSMVAASAGT
+3904 IPGKLMVAAAAGT
-3917 YGGESA
+3917 FKGQSA

-3928 SRASDNGKLILKMTG
+3928 SRASDNGKVILKLQG
-3943 TANSQGHLS
+3943 NANTRGDF
-3952 GGVGVGYQW
+3952 GGSVGVGYQW

>member
-1 MLGIP
+1 MNKIFKVIWSHATRTFVVASELAKNNGKVASSVNQGADVSNNYAKTFSLSLLSASVMLGIP
-6 SNVEAAVAIQSITQ
+6 SNVEAAVAISSTTKEGTIVVNTNQSDIS
-20 AGGVVYNDTNA
+20 GGTGSGVSSQT
-31 STPGQLTY
+31 TRP
-39 AYNYYNPGSKSYKD
+39 YNYYNPGSKSYENASTNNTD
-53 ATMNEGTGNRYAEVD
+53 VSLYNSNN
-68 STGITIGVNTS
+68 STGIALGLN
-79 AIGKRNQFANG
+79 ADARGQRNNFSNG
-90 IAIGDHAQA
+90 IAIGDYSNAS
-99 TGGLAVSIGHLSQ
+99 GGLAVSIGAYSQ

-122 TSSRAVGFNSLAA
+122 TSSRAAGFNSFAA
-135 MRQSVAVGDFAIAI
+135 MRQSAAIGDYSVAI

-156 SNHSLAIGSSATAK
+156 SRSSLAIGSSATAK
-170 GRQSFAIGSA
+170 GTQSFAIGSA
-180 DYVATE
+180 DHVTLE
-186 DNSDS
+186 GTDTT
-191 SEARRSKYD
+191 EARRTKYD

-205 QTNGNRSFAIGSSAK
+205 QTNGNRSFAIGTSAK
-220 TNGDNSFAFGSDAN
+220 TNGDDSFAFGSDAN
-234 TGSFD
+234 TGAFD
-239 KVTDAYLNADVSKA
+239 VVNDTYLNANVAQA
-253 NTSKQARNAF
+253 NTSAKANRSFALGTGSRALKDDAF
-263 ALGTTARALD
+263 ALGTSA
-273 GDAFAIGTA
+273 
-282 AQASNNSS
+282 NSS
-290 FAIGTQAKASDKNAF
+290 GESSFSLGTNATATDKNAF
-305 ALGTTA
+305 ALGTA
-311 NASGQNS
+311 SNATGENS
-318 VAFGVLSNA
+318 VAFGVQSNA
-327 THTDSIAFGVQSKSF
+327 TKKSAIAFGVQS
-342 NNKAIAL
+342 NATAEKAIAF
-349 GTESLSNGTAAVSVG
+349 GTEAFSNGSAAVAVG
-364 SSSKASGERSIS
+364 SSSKASGERSIA
-376 IGADANVSQKS
+376 IGADANVTQKS

-393 GENAMVDAKEST
+393 GENATVDAKEST
-405 AVGMQSKALSNFSTS
+405 AVGMKSKALSNFSTS

-425 RVAEN
+425 QVAAN
-430 AESGMAIGHTAN
+430 AESGMAIGHSAN

-453 NAVASHKNAVALGQG
+453 NATASHTNAVALG
-468 SVTREATSEN
+468 SASTTRAATNES
-478 TTTVNGITYSGF
+478 TATVNGITYSDF

-497 VVSVGNATSGAVRQ
+497 VVSVGSSGAERQ

-518 NISKDSTDAINGSQ
+518 NVSANSTDAINGSQ
-532 LYLVAVEAGKKSF
+532 LYLVAVEAAKKSI
-545 VKAGTNTEVKTTAHA
+545 VKAGTNTNVSSTAHT
-560 NGSVT
+560 NGSIT
-565 YTVDAMKT
+565 YTVDTLKT
-573 IADQGSDYITVT
+573 IAEKGSDYVTVT
-585 SSNEGNNTLK
+585 ESSEANNVFK
-595 YTIDLNQTAK
+595 YTIDLNQTTK
-605 DAINQVANNTQNITN
+605 DAINQVSNNTQNITN
-620 INNTIKQGWNITTTE
+620 LNNTIKQGWNITTTA
-635 SNGGKVTGSS
+635 SAGGKVDNSS
-645 TANVQLGELVTI
+645 TANVQLGDLVTI

-663 NITQADRKISIATS
+663 NITQSDRKISIATS
-677 LDPKFNSVTTNNFTV
+677 MDPAFNSVTTNNFTV

-828 GDIVKTIN
+828 GDIVNTIN

-845 GAVKE
+845 GAVQENITAGEVVNFANGNNSVAVVTANKTTGGVDVKFNVEGDLKNISSLTNNGTTITIGDTNNNKVVNVNGANITNVANGTNATDAVNLQQLNASKSVVKAGNYTTVTSTSDANGTVYTVNAEKSVVTEGTNVKVNVTTSGDGLTTYNVSVAGDLTNITSITNNVGNKLTIGNGTTTVEGGKAKVSDNSNATDIATVGDIVKTINNVSWTVSGNGEVKE
-850 NITAGEVVNFANG
+850 NITAGEVVNFVNG

-881 KFNVEGDLKNISSLT
+881 KFNVEGALSNITSLT

-1179 TLAGNGAN
+1179 TIAGNGAN

-1508 TSDANGTVY
+1508 ISDANGTVY

-1619 KGGTTYNVKPNATV
+1619 KGGKTYNVKPNATV

-1732 WTVAGNGSDVSKIKA
+1732 WTVAGNGSNVSKIKA

-1768 TNATDVTYHVEGD
+1768 TNATEVTYHVEGD

-1884 STLTVGGKDGK
+1884 NTLTIGGKGKDGVDGK
-1895 DGQMGVAGKDGKDGV
+1895 DGQLGVAGKDGADGV

-1921 GKDGIPGKDGQPGMN
+1921 GRDGVDGKPGA
-1936 GSNATVTVVEGTPGI
+1936 NASVTVIEGTPGI

-1977 DDGLKFKGDKGE
+1977 DDGLKFKGDTGE

-1998 LDIIGKAKD
+1998 LEIIGRTDVNAN
-2007 DAAVTDKNLRVDS
+2007 VTDKNLRVDN
-2020 EGGQL
+2020 ENGQL

-2127 DANNVTFDLNST
+2127 DANNVTFDLNNT
-2139 LTIGGKDGQDGQMGV
+2139 LTVGGKDGKDGQMGV

-2159 ADGVT
+2159 A
-2164 IYGNGTIGIN
+2164 
-2174 GKDGIPGKDG
+2174 
-2184 QPGMNGSNATVT
+2184 
-2196 VVEGTPGI
+2196 
-2204 NGKDGETLT
+2204 
-2213 RVVYTDANGTTHEI
+2213 
-2227 ATLDDGLKFKG
+2227 
-2238 DTGEVIAKKLGETL
+2238 
-2252 EIIGRTA
+2252 
-2259 ETANVTDKNLRVDN
+2259 
-2273 EEGKLVLKMA
+2273 
-2283 KELQEINS
+2283 
-2291 ISNNN
+2291 
-2296 GTTIT
+2296 
-2301 LGDANNNNTVNINNA
+2301 
-2316 TISNVAPGVNGTDA
+2316 
-2330 VNVDQ
+2330 
-2335 LEKVNATANAGWT
+2335 
-2348 ITTNE
+2348 
-2353 GNATYNVKPNATV
+2353 
-2366 DLRNAD
+2366 
-2372 GNIVIS
+2372 
-2378 QDNGNITFDLNSTLT
+2378 
-2393 IGGKGKDGTDGKDGQ
+2393 
-2408 LGVAGKDGKD
+2408 
-2418 GVTIY
+2418 
-2423 GNGTI
+2423 
-2428 GINGKD
+2428 
-2434 GIPGKD
+2434 
-2440 GQPGMNGSNATV
+2440 
-2452 TVVEGT
+2452 
-2458 PGINGKDGETLTRV
+2458 
-2472 VYTDAN
+2472 
-2478 GTTHEIATLDDGLKF
+2478 
-2493 KGDTGEVIAKKLGET
+2493 
-2508 LEIIG
+2508 
-2513 RTAETANVTDKNL
+2513 
-2526 RVDNEEGK
+2526 
-2534 LVLKMAKELQEINSI
+2534 
-2549 SNNNGTTITLGDAN
+2549 
-2563 NNNTVN
+2563 
-2569 INNATIS
+2569 
-2576 NVAPGVNGTDAV
+2576 
-2588 NVDQLEKVNSTANA
+2588 
-2602 GWNLTVNTGENG
+2602 
-2614 TNISPNATVD
+2614 
-2624 LRNSDGNIV
+2624 
-2633 ITKDAN
+2633 
-2639 NVTFD
+2639 
-2644 LNSTLTIGGKGK
+2644 
-2656 DGADGKDGQLGVA
+2656 
-2669 GKDGADGVTIYGN
+2669 
-2682 GTIGIN
+2682 
-2688 GRDGIDGKP
+2688 
-2697 GANASVTVIEGTPG
+2697 
-2711 INGKDGET
+2711 
-2719 LTRVVYTDA
+2719 
-2728 NGTTHEIA
+2728 
-2736 TLDDGLKFKGDT
+2736 
-2748 GEVIAKKLGETLEI
+2748 
-2762 IGRTDVN
+2762 
-2769 ANVTDK
+2769 
-2775 NLRVDNEEG
+2775 
-2784 KLVLKMAKE
+2784 
-2793 LQEINSISNN
+2793 
-2803 NGTTITLGDANN
+2803 
-2815 NNTVNINNAT
+2815 
-2825 ISNVAPGVN
+2825 
-2834 GTDAVNVDQLEKV
+2834 
-2847 NATANAGWNLTVNTG
+2847 
-2862 ENGTNISPNATVD
+2862 
-2875 LRNSDGNIVIT
+2875 
-2886 KDANN
+2886 
-2891 VTFDL
+2891 
-2896 NSTLTIGGKG
+2896 
-2906 KDGVDGK
+2906 
-2913 DGQLGVAG
+2913 
-2921 KDGVDGVTI
+2921 DGVTI

-2954 TVIEGTPGIN
+2954 TVVEGTPGIN

-3088 DAVNVDQLEKVNAT
+3088 DAVNVDQLEKVNSTANAGWNLTVNTGENGTNISPNATVDLRNSDGNIVITKDANNVTFDLNNTLTVGGKGKDGADGKDGQLGVAGKDGADGVTIYGNGTIGINGRDGVDGKPGANASVTVVEGTPGINGKDGETLTRVVYTDANGTTHEIATLDDGLKFKGDKGEVIAKKLGETLEIIGRTDVNANVTDKNLRVDNEEGKLVLKMAKELQEINSISNNNGTTITLGDANNNNTVNINNATISNVAPGVNGTDAVNVDQLEKVNAT

-3156 KDGKDGQMGVAG
+3156 KGKDGVDGKDGQLGVAG

-3195 GANASVTVIEGTPGI
+3195 GANASVTVVEGTPGI

-3236 DDGLKFKGDTGE
+3236 DDGLKFKGDKGE

-3253 LGETLEIIGRTAETA
+3253 LGETLEIIGRTDVNA
-3268 NVTDKNLRVDNENG
+3268 NVTDKNLRVDNEEG
-3282 QLVIKMA
+3282 KLVLKMA
-3289 SDLRDINNITSSN
+3289 KELQEINSISN
-3302 GNTTITLSDS
+3302 NNGTTITLGDANNS
-3312 NGNNTV
+3312 NTV